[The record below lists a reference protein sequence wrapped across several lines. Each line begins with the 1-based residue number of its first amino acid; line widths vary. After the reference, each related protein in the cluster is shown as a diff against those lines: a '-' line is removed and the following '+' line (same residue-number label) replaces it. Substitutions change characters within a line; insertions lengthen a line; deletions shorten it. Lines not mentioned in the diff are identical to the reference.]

1 MSFVISVKSDL
12 KKLSSQF
19 QSFSKSIHPKVIAR
33 TLNRVAAS
41 VKAASAKYIAP
52 KMNCTQRDAKR
63 RIAEDRAFANK
74 LWASIIPSG
83 RPLKLIAFK
92 ARQSAK
98 GVVAKAW
105 GKSKLYKRSFIAPV
119 KHGSSTNAV
128 YVRKGNHSLPVKQL
142 WGAGVVQLFKQKEN
156 LELMV
161 ATVKRRFS
169 VELVHN
175 MRFYLN
181 NRIRN
186 RDNSVGSA

>member
-12 KKLSSQF
+12 KKLSNQF
-19 QSFSKSIHPKVIAR
+19 LYFAKSIHPKVIAR

-52 KMNCTQRDAKR
+52 KMSCTQKDVKR
-63 RIAEDRAFANK
+63 RMAEDKAFANK

-92 ARQSAK
+92 ARQTAK

-105 GKSKLYKRSFIAPV
+105 GKSKLYKGSFIAPL
-119 KHGSSTNAV
+119 KHGSSTKAV
-128 YVRKGNHSLPVKQL
+128 YARKGRHSLPVKQL
-142 WGAGVVQLFKQKEN
+142 WGAGVVQLFKQNETI
-156 LELMV
+156 ELMV

-169 VELVHN
+169 VEFVHN
-175 MRFYLN
+175 MRFYI
-181 NRIRN
+181 NRHVRS
-186 RDNSVGSA
+186 RSHSVGST